1 MVEANGA
8 KNAKQIAWAC
18 GMPKQSLQ
26 YHFSASTM
34 IMIKTPW
41 CAEATTVWWPRDRRT
56 PLLSQGSQGDRVFTV
71 FHTPIHQ
78 EVMCR
83 CPSPEVALNRA
94 SNRCDVKSFMRL
106 HTPER
111 KGTAKRWAARCL
123 YSDSMAQV
131 QHRLPCVEFKA
142 AAMHG
147 HEAIWRWFLVQVA
160 GLTVLL
166 AKVPS
171 LI

>member
-26 YHFSASTM
+26 YQFSASTM

-71 FHTPIHQ
+71 LHTPTHQ
-78 EVMCR
+78 EGLCR
-83 CPSPEVALNRA
+83 CPSPEVAFYRA
-94 SNRCDVKSFMRL
+94 SNRCDVKRFMRL
-106 HTPER
+106 HTPEIKMSR
-111 KGTAKRWAARCL
+111 QALGSK
-123 YSDSMAQV
+123 M
-131 QHRLPCVEFKA
+131 
-142 AAMHG
+142 
-147 HEAIWRWFLVQVA
+147 
-160 GLTVLL
+160 LL
-166 AKVPS
+166 Q
-171 LI
+171 